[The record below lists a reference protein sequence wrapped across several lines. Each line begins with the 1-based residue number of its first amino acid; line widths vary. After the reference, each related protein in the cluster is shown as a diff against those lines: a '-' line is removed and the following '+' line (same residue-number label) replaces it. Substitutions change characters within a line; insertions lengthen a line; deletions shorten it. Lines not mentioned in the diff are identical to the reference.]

1 MPEEF
6 LKESLVDMIAARYQY
21 QDKMETLPTHLTK
34 DMFDMNPIYLTRY
47 SDADREKVNRELQR
61 LLAIDWSKIPV
72 YGHSEAFKKDSRS
85 DDES

>member
-21 QDKMETLPTHLTK
+21 QDKNETLPDHLTTE
-34 DMFDMNPIYLTRY
+34 MFDMNPMYLTRY
-47 SDADREKVNRELQR
+47 NDSDREKINQELKR

-72 YGHSEAFKKDSRS
+72 YGKNEAFKKDER
-85 DDES
+85 ES

>member
-21 QDKMETLPTHLTK
+21 REEMETLPTHLNK
-34 DMFDMNPIYLTRY
+34 EMFDMNPIYLTRY
-47 SDADREKVNRELQR
+47 SDTDREKVNKELQR

-72 YGHSEAFKKDSRS
+72 YGHSGAFEKDTRS
-85 DDES
+85 SIES